1 MSFLIAFAIAL
12 VLTPLARRVGTAT
25 GLVDAPSAT
34 SPQAPSE
41 PLKIHRAPVS
51 VLGGAAV
58 TLATLIAPIVLGG
71 DAPAGLAPAAAV
83 ALAVGLADD
92 VRPLPA
98 WTRIVGLGAAGI
110 LLAAGGSRFA
120 TGGWLGAVLVV
131 LLVVVCANAVNL
143 VDGQDGLAGGLAAI
157 AALGLHFAAGAHDPV
172 LGLALAGGLAAF
184 LLWNRPPAR
193 IFLGNGGAYAIGAI
207 LAALAVSV
215 SNAQGG
221 RGVVTSLLCLGIFA
235 LEFVSTVVRRLMHR
249 QPLTSG
255 DREHV
260 YDLLARRLGSR
271 ARSTLVFLGLS
282 TVAVA
287 MASVAK
293 ASPSVAGLVL
303 AVAVAS
309 AGATGVT
316 LWARGGV
323 R

>member
-1 MSFLIAFAIAL
+1 MSFVIAFAISL
-12 VLTPLARRVGTAT
+12 VLTPLARWVGTTT
-25 GLVDAPSAT
+25 GLVDVPSGT
-34 SPQAPSE
+34 SPSGRGE
-41 PLKIHRAPVS
+41 PLKIHGAPVS

-58 TLATLIAPIVLGG
+58 TVATLISPIVVDGN
-71 DAPAGLAPAAAV
+71 APAGLVAAAAV

-98 WTRIVGLGAAGI
+98 WTRIVGLGAAGV

-120 TGGWLGAVLVV
+120 TGGWLGAVFVV

-157 AALGLHFAAGAHDPV
+157 AALGLHLAGPRDPV
-172 LGLALAGGLAAF
+172 LGLALAGALAAF

-193 IFLGNGGAYAIGAI
+193 VFLGNGGAYAIGAI
-207 LAALAVSV
+207 LAALAASV
-215 SNAQGG
+215 STAQGG
-221 RGVVTSLLCLGIFA
+221 RGVLASLLCLGIFA
-235 LEFVSTVVRRLMHR
+235 LELVSTVVRRLMHR
-249 QPLTSG
+249 QPLASG

-282 TVAVA
+282 AVAVA
-287 MASVAK
+287 MASIVK
-293 ASPSVAGLVL
+293 ASASIAGLV
-303 AVAVAS
+303 VAVVLAS
-309 AGATGVT
+309 ACATGVT
-316 LWARGGV
+316 LWARGEI

>member
-1 MSFLIAFAIAL
+1 VSFLIAFAIAL
-12 VLTPLARRVGTAT
+12 VLTPVARWVGAAT
-25 GLVDAPSAT
+25 GLVDVPSLT
-34 SPQAPSE
+34 SPDARSDT
-41 PLKIHRAPVS
+41 LKIHRAPVS

-58 TLATLIAPIVLGG
+58 TLATLIAPIVVGKG
-71 DAPAGLAPAAAV
+71 AAAGLVPAAAV

-92 VRPLPA
+92 IRPLPP
-98 WTRIVGLGAAGI
+98 WTRIAGLGVAGI

-120 TGGWLGAVLVV
+120 TAGGFGAVLVV

-157 AALGLHFAAGAHDPV
+157 AALGLHFAGGARDPAV
-172 LGLALAGGLAAF
+172 GLALAGALAAF

-193 IFLGNGGAYAIGAI
+193 VFLGNGGAYAIGVI
-207 LAALAVSV
+207 LAALAASV
-215 SNAQGG
+215 SNAEGG
-221 RGVVTSLLCLGIFA
+221 RGVVVSLLCLGIFA
-235 LEFVSTVVRRLMHR
+235 LELVSTVVRRLMHR
-249 QPLTSG
+249 QPLASG

-282 TVAVA
+282 AVAVA
-287 MASVAK
+287 MASIVK
-293 ASPSVAGLVL
+293 VSPSVAGLAL

-316 LWARGGV
+316 LWAWGGV